1 METNRNEGGA
11 RMNLDALRTAVR
23 GTIIEPDDPSYDAAR
38 AEVSGGF
45 DLRPAA
51 VVRVA
56 DAEDVSRVVRLAREG
71 DVELAIRSGGHSVA
85 GHSTTDGGIL
95 LDLAEVRAL
104 EIDAG
109 AQTATAETGLRAIDV
124 TTAAAEHGLAIGFG
138 DTGSVGIGGITL
150 GGGVGFLA
158 RKHGLTIDS
167 LLEADVVTADGELR
181 TVDAEREPDLF
192 WAISGG
198 GGNFGVATRFRY
210 ALAEVPSVVGGLL
223 FLPATPET
231 VEGFVSLLEAAP
243 EELSGIANVM
253 PAPPMPFV
261 PEEHVGSLVIFG
273 LLCFA
278 GDAADAERALAPFRT
293 LAEPLADMLKE
304 MPYPEMFMPE
314 DPDYRPLAVS
324 RTLLTDGFDAEAA
337 RTSLERLAASDAP
350 LRVVQIRALG
360 GAIARVP
367 NDATAFAHR
376 DRRLMINVA
385 AFYGTDAER
394 TERERWVD
402 DVSNAIQRGPVAAYV
417 NFLGDEGD
425 DRVLDAYP
433 PATLERLRRIK
444 TTYDPTNL
452 FHRNQNIRPLEEATR

>member
-1 METNRNEGGA
+1 
-11 RMNLDALRTAVR
+11 MNLDALRTTLR
-23 GTIIEPDDPSYDAAR
+23 GTMIEPGDPTYDAAR
-38 AEVSGGF
+38 AEFYGGL
-45 DLRPAA
+45 DLRPAV

-56 DAEDVSRVVRLAREG
+56 DAEDVSHLVRFARDH
-71 DVELAIRSGGHSVA
+71 DVELAVRSGGHSVA
-85 GHSTTDGGIL
+85 GHSTTEGGVL
-95 LDLAEVRAL
+95 LDLAEMNAL
-104 EIDAG
+104 EIDAR
-109 AQTATAETGLRAIDV
+109 ARTMTAETGLRAIEV
-124 TTAAAEHGLAIGFG
+124 TTATAEHGLAIGFG

-150 GGGVGFLA
+150 GGGVGFLS

-167 LLEADVVTADGELR
+167 LLEADVVTADGELH
-181 TVDAEREPDLF
+181 TIDADREPELF
-192 WAISGG
+192 WAIRGG

-231 VEGFVSLLEAAP
+231 VEGFVSLLEDAP

-261 PEEHVGSLVIFG
+261 PEDVVGSLVIFG

-278 GDAADAERALAPFRT
+278 GDAADGERALAPFRA
-293 LAEPLADMLKE
+293 LGEPLADMLKE
-304 MPYPEMFMPE
+304 MPYPGMFMPE
-314 DPDYRPLAVS
+314 DPDYHPLAVS
-324 RTLLTDGFDAEAA
+324 RTLLTDAFDADATRA
-337 RTSLERLAASDAP
+337 SLERLAASDAP
-350 LRVVQIRALG
+350 LRVVQVRALG
-360 GAIARVP
+360 GAVARVP

-385 AFYGTDAER
+385 AFYETDEERAER
-394 TERERWVD
+394 ELWVD
-402 DVSNAIQRGPVAAYV
+402 DVSSAIQRGPVAAYV

-425 DRVLDAYP
+425 DRVHDAYP